1 VPREALA
8 GVNETPAYLLIDGY
22 PAESAERLT
31 ERPPWRLHLYGGTS
45 FHHLLHLS
53 ASAGAGATLP
63 AGAFPELST
72 AECFALPEGEALRS
86 IAIVR
91 EVAAGELQDERLQDE
106 RLQGEP
112 AVPLAPTRRGAVG
125 ATPNLAYSEEALSA

>member
-91 EVAAGELQDERLQDE
+91 EVAAGELQDERLQ
-106 RLQGEP
+106 GEP
-112 AVPLAPTRRGAVG
+112 AVPLAPTRRGAAG
-125 ATPNLAYSEEALSA
+125 ATPIVAYSEEALSA

>member
-1 VPREALA
+1 
-8 GVNETPAYLLIDGY
+8 
-22 PAESAERLT
+22 
-31 ERPPWRLHLYGGTS
+31 LYGGTS

-63 AGAFPELST
+63 VGAFPELST

-91 EVAAGELQDERLQDE
+91 EVAASE
-106 RLQGEP
+106 LQGERWQGGLG
-112 AVPLAPTRRGAVG
+112 VSS
-125 ATPNLAYSEEALSA
+125 PNLAYLEEALSA